1 MEEQTWIG
9 FAGVIIGAILGGLAT
24 FLSTHQAYKNN
35 INLEKQK
42 EKLIERSVVLSISE
56 ELQSLICS
64 YQEEMD
70 KLYQNLPDNEFL
82 DSSYSITQDFMTIY
96 QNNAN
101 KIGLIE
107 DDELRALIIKS
118 YTYFKR
124 YIEYLLKYAQML
136 KEFNKKRMIFI
147 GNIYP
152 KFINIEC
159 STINTTLDISQIK
172 ELAQQHKWEN
182 LTSGYLTPVQ
192 IKTFIDS
199 DNRAIEE
206 LVYFSQDLKVKYFEL
221 KTLFNKTIQKIL
233 LIYSKK

>member
-1 MEEQTWIG
+1 MKLLFIKRKMVRQ
-9 FAGVIIGAILGGLAT
+9 
-24 FLSTHQAYKNN
+24 
-35 INLEKQK
+35 
-42 EKLIERSVVLSISE
+42 KLI
-56 ELQSLICS
+56 
-64 YQEEMD
+64 
-70 KLYQNLPDNEFL
+70 
-82 DSSYSITQDFMTIY
+82 
-96 QNNAN
+96 N
-101 KIGLIE
+101 KVF
-107 DDELRALIIKS
+107 
-118 YTYFKR
+118 YWQT
-124 YIEYLLKYAQML
+124 
-136 KEFNKKRMIFI
+136 
-147 GNIYP
+147 YP

-221 KTLFNKTIQKIL
+221 KTFFNKTIQKFL